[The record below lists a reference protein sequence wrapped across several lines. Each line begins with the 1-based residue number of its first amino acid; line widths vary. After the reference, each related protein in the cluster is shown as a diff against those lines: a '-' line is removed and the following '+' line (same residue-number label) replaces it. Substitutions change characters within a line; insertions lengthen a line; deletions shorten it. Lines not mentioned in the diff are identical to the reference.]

1 MVCDE
6 ATQNLAL
13 LALDKVLA
21 DCQARKAHGA
31 AALKRLLDT
40 LEPGGPKGQVQVGYT
55 ATLEL
60 LKLYRHTPKGWVID
74 DAKVSALLDLIAQ
87 VPRPVVLY
95 LSAGHFDSQGAI
107 VAELEKDPAN
117 WMQLADGK
125 PPALGYFGYRILP
138 YTLRTDASIPVNRY
152 RFEALRYVARRV
164 KALPK
169 AVQERIVAFTLA
181 GELHHLFPAGSWV
194 DRRSAS

>member
-74 DAKVSALLDLIAQ
+74 DAKVSALLDLS
-87 VPRPVVLY
+87 PVVR
-95 LSAGHFDSQGAI
+95 HQ
-107 VAELEKDPAN
+107 V
-117 WMQLADGK
+117 
-125 PPALGYFGYRILP
+125 FGLVRRF
-138 YTLRTDASIPVNRY
+138 TFEVVN
-152 RFEALRYVARRV
+152 
-164 KALPK
+164 K
-169 AVQERIVAFTLA
+169 
-181 GELHHLFPAGSWV
+181 HWV
-194 DRRSAS
+194 VFWVVIAP